1 VAIQRKGRAPHSQ
14 NRRAAVY
21 AVELINGSEER
32 MCTVAVH
39 TTKEQDN
46 AVGKVSR
53 THCNYGDR
61 LHLRTSSTTNDLA
74 FISI

>member
-1 VAIQRKGRAPHSQ
+1 MAIQRKERAPHSQ

-39 TTKEQDN
+39 TTKEQDTPL
-46 AVGKVSR
+46 AKCRGLLGTMATV
-53 THCNYGDR
+53 C
-61 LHLRTSSTTNDLA
+61 STYDER
-74 FISI
+74 IR